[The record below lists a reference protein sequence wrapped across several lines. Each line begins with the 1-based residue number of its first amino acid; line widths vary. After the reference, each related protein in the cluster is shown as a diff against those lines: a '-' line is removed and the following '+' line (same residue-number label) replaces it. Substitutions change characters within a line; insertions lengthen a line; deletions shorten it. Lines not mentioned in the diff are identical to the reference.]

1 MIKDIFNQR
10 LLQVVI
16 GIMIIVLSIYWIWNS
31 LNLLYLYHYTNIL
44 FFYIY
49 PDWVLILYSIL
60 GLMSIYLGLK
70 TAIGK
75 HSIIRTLSII
85 GVFIAIGSI
94 TAFVI

>member
-1 MIKDIFNQR
+1 M
-10 LLQVVI
+10 
-16 GIMIIVLSIYWIWNS
+16 
-31 LNLLYLYHYTNIL
+31 
-44 FFYIY
+44 Y
-49 PDWVLILYSIL
+49 PDWVLILYSAL